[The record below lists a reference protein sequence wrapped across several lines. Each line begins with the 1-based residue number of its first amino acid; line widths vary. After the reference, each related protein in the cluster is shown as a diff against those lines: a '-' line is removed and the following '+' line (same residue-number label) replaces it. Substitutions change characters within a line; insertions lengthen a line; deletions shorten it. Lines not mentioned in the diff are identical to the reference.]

1 MGKRKTRGERKRK
14 KHGGDA
20 ARGGI
25 GGRGNER
32 KEAGKRKLGRNCGG
46 TGKAGEKVG
55 GAGKGKRSARQG
67 RECPAGKRD
76 RRREQSGN
84 LNGSAGKARREAG
97 LGEESVRKRRRKSAG
112 GKAGDVG
119 PGGYGTGH
127 EARKGN
133 EGWSGGGNGVR
144 GNGGRWS
151 ERKEAG
157 RGERMRLGDV
167 WGKERKKER
176 ILRLWRG
183 KKANKSIVYKL
194 VVFL

>member
-1 MGKRKTRGERKRK
+1 MERG
-14 KHGGDA
+14 KHGM
-20 ARGGI
+20 
-25 GGRGNER
+25 
-32 KEAGKRKLGRNCGG
+32 K
-46 TGKAGEKVG
+46 KAEE
-55 GAGKGKRSARQG
+55 RSA
-67 RECPAGKRD
+67 E
-76 RRREQSGN
+76 RRG
-84 LNGSAGKARREAG
+84 G
-97 LGEESVRKRRRKSAG
+97 LGEESLRKRRRERNGERKGGVWRKSAG